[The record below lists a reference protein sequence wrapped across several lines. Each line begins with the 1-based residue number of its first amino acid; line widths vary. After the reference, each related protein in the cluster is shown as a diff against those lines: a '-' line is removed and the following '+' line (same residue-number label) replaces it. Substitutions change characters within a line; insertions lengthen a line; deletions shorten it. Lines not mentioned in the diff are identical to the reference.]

1 LQSYPDDIVIVI
13 VFHILKYKLYI
24 HIIYRI
30 IISVYIISYSTY
42 HIAGY
47 ITYYSYYP
55 HIVNLFHHPD
65 ITISSMRKKSS
76 WVSTLCRSW
85 ATCVAAASPL
95 AKPLTVDPVYPVE
108 NGDFTSFNLVST
120 ITTKN
125 LSNFLPIFEISVV

>member
-1 LQSYPDDIVIVI
+1 MQSYPDDIVIVI

-65 ITISSMRKKSS
+65 ITISSRDP
-76 WVSTLCRSW
+76 VCRSW